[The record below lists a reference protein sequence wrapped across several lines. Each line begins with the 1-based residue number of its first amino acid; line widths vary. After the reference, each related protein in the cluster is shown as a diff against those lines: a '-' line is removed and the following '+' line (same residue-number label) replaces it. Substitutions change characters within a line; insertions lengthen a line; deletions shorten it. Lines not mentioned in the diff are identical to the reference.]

1 MKEQLVTL
9 SGLQPSRAAPLHFA
23 RRTAVLLL
31 EGLIIKIAGSGS
43 MSVFGSGAARL
54 PGFDEA
60 GRPGQFFKDLSCF
73 LRGQEEKIPRIE

>member
-1 MKEQLVTL
+1 MLYQLSYRGSKHVKERSQLHL
-9 SGLQPSRAAPLHFA
+9 GA
-23 RRTAVLLL
+23 
-31 EGLIIKIAGSGS
+31 LIIKIAGSGS

-60 GRPGQFFKDLSCF
+60 GRLGQFFKNLSCF